1 MTSFLLRRDKD
12 EKHVD
17 LRLILNYNNKKEAKL
32 TLAQRWSY
40 VRKGHRT
47 QEVILDQ
54 CIFPKMCQINA
65 RERNSQGEIRSIK
78 GALETLFS

>member
-1 MTSFLLRRDKD
+1 MPFRTSNNFKIYIPAKQMSSFPLERRDKD

-40 VRKGHRT
+40 VRKKR
-47 QEVILDQ
+47 
-54 CIFPKMCQINA
+54 
-65 RERNSQGEIRSIK
+65 
-78 GALETLFS
+78 